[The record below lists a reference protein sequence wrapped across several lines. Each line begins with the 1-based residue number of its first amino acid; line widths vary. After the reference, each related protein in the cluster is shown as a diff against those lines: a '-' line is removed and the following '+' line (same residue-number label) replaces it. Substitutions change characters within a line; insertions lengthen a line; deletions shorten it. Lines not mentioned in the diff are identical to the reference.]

1 LVVGT
6 CKVTLYIP
14 DGGSLKE
21 KRLVLRRI
29 KDRVRNKFNV
39 SVAEVDDC
47 DLWQRSTL
55 GIATVSKD
63 KVFANQVI
71 SSVLGAIEANG
82 DISVINVETEFE
94 VI

>member
-14 DGGSLKE
+14 GGGSLKE
-21 KRLVLRRI
+21 KRMVLRRI

-39 SVAEVDDC
+39 SISEVDDG

-55 GIATVSKD
+55 GVAVVSKD
-63 KVFANQVI
+63 QVFANQVI
-71 SSVLGAIEANG
+71 SAVVGMLESNG
-82 DISVINVETEFE
+82 DTSVIDIQTDFE